1 MRKERPC
8 QKKAALF
15 GRKAGMK
22 LRDGLVNL
30 GKENKNKTIYLIS
43 GPCGVGKST
52 VSKILT
58 QMIKPSAMIVG
69 DYIIFMFGD
78 GSEPPWE
85 ERLHLT
91 WKNILALTRNFIQHD
106 FNVIIDFVVEDE
118 LEWFCNQISDLDVRL
133 KFIVLRANK
142 ETLIERLGKRG
153 DTDLVDRSLY
163 LLNQMEST
171 TDKQFMYDTTAIQP
185 KEIAAEIIANS
196 NFYV

>member
-1 MRKERPC
+1 MRF
-8 QKKAALF
+8 LIIYYI
-15 GRKAGMK
+15 RKGMRVVK
-22 LRDGLVNL
+22 LRN
-30 GKENKNKTIYLIS
+30 ENKNKTIYLIS

-52 VSKILT
+52 VSNTLT
-58 QMIKPSAMIVG
+58 QMVRPSAMVVG
-69 DYIIFMFGD
+69 DYINYMFGD

-85 ERLHLT
+85 ERLRLT

-106 FNVIIDFVVEDE
+106 YNVVIDFVVESE
-118 LEWFCNQISDLDVRL
+118 LEWFCNHISDLDVRL

-163 LLNQMEST
+163 LLNQMEEST
-171 TDKQFMYDTTAIQP
+171 TNQQFLYDTTAIQP

>member
-1 MRKERPC
+1 MSFRAVHPVK
-8 QKKAALF
+8 
-15 GRKAGMK
+15 
-22 LRDGLVNL
+22 
-30 GKENKNKTIYLIS
+30 KENKNKTIYLIS

-52 VSKILT
+52 VSNTLIQLGR
-58 QMIKPSAMIVG
+58 PRVLVVG
-69 DYIIFMFGD
+69 DYINYMFGD

-85 ERLHLT
+85 ERLRLT
-91 WKNILALTRNFIQHD
+91 WGNILALTRNFIQHD
-106 FNVIIDFVVEDE
+106 FNVVIDFVVESE
-118 LEWFCNQISDLDVRL
+118 LEWFCNHISDLDVRL

-163 LLNQMEST
+163 LLNQMEESAT
-171 TDKQFMYDTTAIQP
+171 HQRFMYDTTAKQP

>member
-1 MRKERPC
+1 MTGC
-8 QKKAALF
+8 L
-15 GRKAGMK
+15 KAGMN
-22 LRDGLVNL
+22 LR
-30 GKENKNKTIYLIS
+30 KENKNKTIYLIS

-52 VSKILT
+52 VSKTLT
-58 QMIKPSAMIVG
+58 QMVKPSAMIVG
-69 DYIIFMFGD
+69 DYINFMFGD

-106 FNVIIDFVVEDE
+106 FNVIIDFVVENE

-171 TDKQFMYDTTAIQP
+171 TDKHFMYDTTSIQP

-196 NFYV
+196 NFYL